1 MINPFSVLISLLGE
15 TERGREGEGEGVEEG
30 VGAGGE
36 KRVKKEKGATYESV
50 TVLHSPINHLVYT
63 THYLPGGPLF

>member
-36 KRVKKEKGATYESV
+36 KRVKKEKGPHMRV
-50 TVLHSPINHLVYT
+50 
-63 THYLPGGPLF
+63 

>member
-15 TERGREGEGEGVEEG
+15 TERGREGEGEGAGEG

-36 KRVKKEKGATYESV
+36 KRVKKEKGG
-50 TVLHSPINHLVYT
+50 HI
-63 THYLPGGPLF
+63 